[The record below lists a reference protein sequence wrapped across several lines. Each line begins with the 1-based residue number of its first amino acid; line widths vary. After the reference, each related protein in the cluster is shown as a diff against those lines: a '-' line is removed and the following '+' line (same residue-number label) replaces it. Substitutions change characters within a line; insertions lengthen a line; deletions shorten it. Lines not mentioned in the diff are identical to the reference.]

1 MLTSSMFNP
10 PSPLTP
16 VFATHPKNR
25 CVLPR
30 CLAES
35 KGLTSFTMVSA
46 RLFPLANSF
55 VCHTY
60 KKCTPKSFVCHTFF
74 KKRFSGHRQNV
85 ALQGGGSQEQQ
96 KPHRLQPLLQ
106 RRPACLSSRI
116 GKRLALR
123 FVSRALGEFYFNFQ
137 WFAASEQMNGDF
149 VSRTFLVQDQIYIE
163 RAGDFLTVDGGKHI
177 E

>member
-55 VCHTY
+55 VCHT
-60 KKCTPKSFVCHTFF
+60 FF
-74 KKRFSGHRQNV
+74 KKRFSAHRQNV

-123 FVSRALGEFYFNFQ
+123 FVSRALGKFYFNFHG
-137 WFAASEQMNGDF
+137 FAAPEKMNGDF
-149 VSRTFLVQDQIYIE
+149 VSRTFLVQHQIDIE
-163 RAGDFLTVDGGKHI
+163 RAGD
-177 E
+177 